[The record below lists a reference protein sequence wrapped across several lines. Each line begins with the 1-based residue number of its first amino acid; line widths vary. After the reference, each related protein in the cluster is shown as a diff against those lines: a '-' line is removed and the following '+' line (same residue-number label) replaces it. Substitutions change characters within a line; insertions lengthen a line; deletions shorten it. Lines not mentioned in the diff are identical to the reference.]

1 MRDYGGQVNEDREDG
16 DLRHVFLETACGP
29 LCHLCLKP
37 KGHADHVPYTIPESF
52 ARALPGW
59 IDEARS

>member
-1 MRDYGGQVNEDREDG
+1 MNTSREDI
-16 DLRHVFLETACGP
+16 DPRHVFMETARGP

-37 KGHADHVPYTIPESF
+37 KADMHHVPYTIPESF